1 MASFKAP
8 CRKCGRPTYVR
19 QDETVS
25 PHNAQ
30 GQPCPGSNRPPEGET
45 PCTVYCG
52 AVGRVSWPE
61 DLQNAKGATASTF
74 VCAHPEHQDE
84 ASRWVESI
92 TGHRGVF
99 VSFGRSRVA
108 VDG

>member
-1 MASFKAP
+1 MAKNGAP

-19 QDETVS
+19 RDETVS

-30 GQPCPGSNRPPEGET
+30 GQPCPGSHRPPEGEP

-61 DLQNAKGATASTF
+61 DLYASGAHASTY
-74 VCAHPEHQDE
+74 VCANPEHQAE
-84 ASRWVESI
+84 AALWVEAK

-99 VSFGRSRVA
+99 VPFRKRVT